1 MRHFTISSCY
11 QKSRFQI
18 DSYHEHHQIGGKF
31 LHLSIHM
38 LYSVQRGE
46 ELLDKEKVTNKEG
59 AYPHGIYIY
68 IYIKYIYM

>member
-1 MRHFTISSCY
+1 
-11 QKSRFQI
+11 
-18 DSYHEHHQIGGKF
+18 
-31 LHLSIHM
+31 M

-68 IYIKYIYM
+68 IYTLNIDICRSKSHTHIEDMFQDHIY

>member
-1 MRHFTISSCY
+1 
-11 QKSRFQI
+11 
-18 DSYHEHHQIGGKF
+18 
-31 LHLSIHM
+31 M

>member
-1 MRHFTISSCY
+1 
-11 QKSRFQI
+11 
-18 DSYHEHHQIGGKF
+18 
-31 LHLSIHM
+31 M

-68 IYIKYIYM
+68 VHTLNIYTCRSKSHTFIEDMFQDHIY

>member
-1 MRHFTISSCY
+1 
-11 QKSRFQI
+11 
-18 DSYHEHHQIGGKF
+18 
-31 LHLSIHM
+31 M

-68 IYIKYIYM
+68 VYTLNIYICRSKSHTHIEDMFQDHIY